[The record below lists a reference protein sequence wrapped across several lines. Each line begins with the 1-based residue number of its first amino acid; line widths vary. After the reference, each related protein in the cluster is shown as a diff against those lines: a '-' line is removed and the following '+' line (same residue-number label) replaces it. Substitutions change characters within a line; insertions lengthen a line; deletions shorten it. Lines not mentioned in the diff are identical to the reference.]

1 MKIKKK
7 YILIGLLALLL
18 AFIFALSV
26 AFTLHFKS
34 KIKDKINPEVQTKST
49 VYLKTVY
56 ETLDSAPD
64 FEKEIKLGDFKVGTE
79 LEITHP
85 EITAKLK
92 DLVSEN
98 HENKPDSVK
107 STQTLKVHS
116 SAEKQYFLLYFKAKT
131 YRITF
136 DFTESGIDQSTV
148 SDILKQPL
156 NLKYTS
162 KIPAEIKTALLAV
175 KMQDNETHKFTLS
188 HFLLENGET
197 LDFEKAYNTDL
208 KIKPVFT
215 KTALEVEY
223 TVMHLLEK
231 QGESSALDN
240 TYEEIKEVKKDT
252 ALKTVQYTE
261 YTALDKTKYEKDTAH
276 SGNLLSAKLNKTG
289 TPVVLKQYYRLKT
302 TKVNFIGNDSID
314 ITGPKTKLVKLTRAV
329 EYPSVKPKTD
339 YTFIGWADSVSGP
352 VQAKHI
358 AGVNELNLYA
368 QVEIQTRK
376 ITYIIKSQNEHGHY
390 KVSYQ
395 TQEQK
400 IGETHTVS
408 FAYNKVIYFDPE
420 FTRTTF
426 KVSAD
431 NTENTVTI
439 TLKRRYFTVSFT
451 VINSLVAPPAR
462 GVYYG
467 AKVGAIDTNS
477 LYKDKILKFYIGNVE
492 KTKVEVENYIVYKP
506 VRIEIVVSVPKYLYP
521 QTKVDLTQADILREE
536 TKQQSFEFKS
546 DSKTHKFDF
555 TRTYVYRKN
564 SADKYE
570 KFNGKYF
577 KLEEVEFVQIPGA
590 TGFYSKKIIDYT
602 PFNIYKKDVKE
613 NSKYENSILNGL
625 FQNISKIFGTTNLYP
640 LTFDKS
646 DKMFGVNDI
655 ARNEP
660 EKLRKE
666 STDYATEI
674 LMSEIKQPK
683 VFRYASLRAN
693 DISGFKPSDYDS
705 DRWMPYYAP
714 DNLGSWWLATQHGD
728 IDPKSYIVY
737 RKDINNKMDWSYF
750 PVYNV
755 FGVVVGKK

>member
-7 YILIGLLALLL
+7 HILIGLLALLL

-34 KIKDKINPEVQTKST
+34 KTKDKINPEIQTKST

-79 LEITHP
+79 LKITHP

-98 HENKPDSVK
+98 HENKPDLVK
-107 STQTLKVHS
+107 STQSLKVHS
-116 SAEKQYFLLYFKAKT
+116 SVEKQYFLLYFKAKT

-148 SDILKQPL
+148 SDILKQPI
-156 NLKYTS
+156 NLKYTN

-175 KMQDNETHKFTLS
+175 KMQGNETHKFTLS

-197 LDFEKAYNTDL
+197 LDFEKAYNSDL

-231 QGESSALDN
+231 QGESSALDS

-252 ALKTVQYTE
+252 ALKAVQYTE
-261 YTALDKTKYEKDTAH
+261 YSALDKTKYEKDTTH
-276 SGNLLSAKLNKTG
+276 SGNLLSAKLNKSG
-289 TPVVLKQYYRLKT
+289 TPVVLKQYYRLRT
-302 TKVNFIGNDSID
+302 TKVNFIGNDSVD
-314 ITGPKTKLVKLTRAV
+314 ITGPKTKLVKLTRTV
-329 EYPSVKPKTD
+329 EYPSVKPKPG

-352 VQAKHI
+352 VQTKHI
-358 AGVNELNLYA
+358 VGVSELNLYA

-376 ITYIIKSQNEHGHY
+376 ITYIIKSQNEYGHY

-408 FAYNKVIYFDPE
+408 FVYNKVIYFDPE

-426 KVSAD
+426 KVSVD

-467 AKVGAIDTNS
+467 AKVGAIDTDS

-613 NSKYENSILNGL
+613 NSKYENSILKGL

-640 LTFDKS
+640 LTFDKT

-683 VFRYASLRAN
+683 VFRYTSLRAN

-755 FGVVVGKK
+755 FGLVVGKK

>member
-1 MKIKKK
+1 MQIKKK
-7 YILIGLLALLL
+7 HILIVLLTLLIL
-18 AFIFALSV
+18 FIFLLSIALP
-26 AFTLHFKS
+26 LHFKN
-34 KIKDKINPEVQTKST
+34 KAKEPTNPAKQTEES
-49 VYLKTVY
+49 VYLKAVY
-56 ETLDSAPD
+56 ETLDASTD

-79 LEITHP
+79 LKITHP
-85 EITAKLK
+85 EITSKLK

-98 HENKPDSVK
+98 HETKPDLTK
-107 STQTLKVHS
+107 STQSLKVNS
-116 SAEKQYFLLYFKAKT
+116 GVVKQYFLLYFKAKT

-136 DFTESGIDQSTV
+136 DFTESRIDQSSV

-175 KMQDNETHKFTLS
+175 KMQDSETHRFTLS
-188 HFLLENGET
+188 HFELENGET
-197 LDFEKAYNTDL
+197 FDFEKAYNTDL

-215 KTALEVEY
+215 KIALEVEY

-231 QGESSALDN
+231 QGESNTLDN
-240 TYEEIKEVKKDT
+240 TFEEIKEVKRDT

-261 YTALDKTKYEKDTAH
+261 YSALDKTKYEKDTVH
-276 SGNLLSAKLNKTG
+276 SDNLLSAQLKKSG
-289 TPVVLKQYYRLKT
+289 TSIVLRHYYRLKT

-314 ITGPKTKLVKLTRAV
+314 ITGPKTKLVRLTRAV
-329 EYPSVKPKTD
+329 QYPTVKPKTG
-339 YTFIGWADSVSGP
+339 YTFIGWSDSILGP
-352 VQAKHI
+352 VQPKHI
-358 AGVNELNLYA
+358 VGVNELNLYA

-376 ITYIIKSQNEHGHY
+376 ITYTIKSQNEHGY
-390 KVSYQ
+390 YNVSYQ

-408 FAYNKVIYFDPE
+408 FTYNKVIYFDPE

-426 KVSAD
+426 KVSVD

-451 VINSLVAPPAR
+451 VINSFDVPPAR

-467 AKVGAIDTNS
+467 AKVGAIDTDS
-477 LYKDKILKFYIGNVE
+477 LYKDRILNFYIDNTE
-492 KTKVEVENYIVYKP
+492 KTKAEVENYIVYGP

-521 QTKVDLTQADILREE
+521 QTKVELTQADILREE
-536 TKQQSFEFKS
+536 TKPQSFEFKS
-546 DSKTHKFDF
+546 DGKTHNFNF

-590 TGFYSKKIIDYT
+590 TGLYSKKIIDYT
-602 PFNIYKKDVKE
+602 PFNIYKKDVKK
-613 NSKYENSILNGL
+613 NSKYENSIFKGL
-625 FQNISKIFGTTNLYP
+625 FQNISKIFGTTNLHP
-640 LTFDKS
+640 LTFDKN

-683 VFRYASLRAN
+683 VFRYTSLRAQ
-693 DISGFKPSDYDS
+693 DVSGFKPSDYDS

-714 DNLGSWWLATQHGD
+714 GNLGSWWLSTQHGD
-728 IDPKSYIVY
+728 TDPKAYLVY

-750 PVYNV
+750 PVYTV